1 MTYSLPLSLSKEAAA
16 DLLGLST
23 CSHGVVCALDKE
35 VGDLGP
41 SSGPTDLFGARE
53 MTSYLPGWPHV
64 FRAYFVTGT
73 MLSIIS

>member
-1 MTYSLPLSLSKEAAA
+1 MQPW
-16 DLLGLST
+16 
-23 CSHGVVCALDKE
+23 VVCALDKE